1 MEWVVTKAFAGK
13 GTKFISVYSSYA
25 AWTTRPRKGTFAVN
39 AIQLVRMIAYLI
51 DHIYVTCGSFT
62 FRQIIGIP
70 MGTDC
75 APLLANLFLYSYE
88 WRFMRQK
95 TKEKQYDIAAKFNK
109 TGRFIDDLF
118 TLNNDL
124 VMQEYMSHIYPPELL
139 LNKENENDT
148 HTTFLD
154 LDISLT
160 DNKITHA
167 LYDKRDD
174 FPFEIV
180 NFPHLDGNICTTN
193 AYGILIGQL
202 IRYANACMFYSDFL
216 ARTSTLLKKLLSQ
229 KFTRRKLTQKFR
241 DFYDRHLHTVS
252 KYNVPLD
259 TMLADC
265 FSV

>member
-1 MEWVVTKAFAGK
+1 M
-13 GTKFISVYSSYA
+13 
-25 AWTTRPRKGTFAVN
+25 
-39 AIQLVRMIAYLI
+39 
-51 DHIYVTCGSFT
+51 DH
-62 FRQIIGIP
+62 
-70 MGTDC
+70 
-75 APLLANLFLYSYE
+75 LYSGKSSVSPWE
-88 WRFMRQK
+88 VIVLLSSPTFSSTHTSGDSCDKK

-180 NFPHLDGNICTTN
+180 NFPHLDGN
-193 AYGILIGQL
+193 
-202 IRYANACMFYSDFL
+202 
-216 ARTSTLLKKLLSQ
+216 
-229 KFTRRKLTQKFR
+229 
-241 DFYDRHLHTVS
+241 
-252 KYNVPLD
+252 VPP
-259 TMLADC
+259 THMEY
-265 FSV
+265 

>member
-1 MEWVVTKAFAGK
+1 
-13 GTKFISVYSSYA
+13 
-25 AWTTRPRKGTFAVN
+25 
-39 AIQLVRMIAYLI
+39 
-51 DHIYVTCGSFT
+51 
-62 FRQIIGIP
+62 
-70 MGTDC
+70 
-75 APLLANLFLYSYE
+75 
-88 WRFMRQK
+88 MRQK
-95 TKEKQYDIAAKFNK
+95 RKEKQYDIAAKFNK